1 VVEQPLEP
9 TFCGRHLKKIE
20 DIKSF
25 PIFKE
30 GERGSMLCKFLT
42 EDVWNQLHDKKDALG
57 VSFKTC
63 ILSGCQNT
71 DSGIGVYAASPQS
84 YEAFAALFTP
94 IIENYHKIKI
104 NDGHAS
110 NMDHTQLNCP
120 PFAPADAAM
129 IKSTR
134 IRVGRN
140 LAAFPLGPGITRE
153 QRNEVE
159 RLVTSALA

>member
-1 VVEQPLEP
+1 VPVKPFKLDESRKFLEPMTDTTVVALKEVETEEPVVEQPLEP

-42 EDVWNQLHDKKDALG
+42 EDVWNKLHDKKDALG
-57 VSFKTC
+57 VSFKAC

-84 YEAFAALFTP
+84 YEAFADLFTP

-104 NDGHAS
+104 NDG
-110 NMDHTQLNCP
+110 
-120 PFAPADAAM
+120 
-129 IKSTR
+129 
-134 IRVGRN
+134 
-140 LAAFPLGPGITRE
+140 
-153 QRNEVE
+153 
-159 RLVTSALA
+159 